1 MIYNE
6 KFLLIE
12 QNSEFILLDQQL
24 TVTKNLD
31 IIMNMHY
38 NKQTIGLFIK
48 NQNRVHLELRSTE
61 TFDRIW
67 SIQID
72 VKYSFLFIEL

>member
-1 MIYNE
+1 MEN
-6 KFLLIE
+6 F
-12 QNSEFILLDQQL
+12 
-24 TVTKNLD
+24 TCD
-31 IIMNMHY
+31 IIMDMHY
-38 NKQTIGLFIK
+38 NNQTIGLFIK

-61 TFDRIW
+61 TFDRNW

>member
-1 MIYNE
+1 
-6 KFLLIE
+6 
-12 QNSEFILLDQQL
+12 
-24 TVTKNLD
+24 
-31 IIMNMHY
+31 MNMHY

-67 SIQID
+67 LIQID